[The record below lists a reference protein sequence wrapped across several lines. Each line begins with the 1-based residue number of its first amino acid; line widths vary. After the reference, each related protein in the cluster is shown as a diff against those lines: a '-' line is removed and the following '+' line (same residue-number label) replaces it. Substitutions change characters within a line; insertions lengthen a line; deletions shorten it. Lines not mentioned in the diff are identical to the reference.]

1 MMGCA
6 LRDSLFWENLSMDV
20 ETEFDA
26 LFTRAG
32 LAVPPERRQ
41 AMIAGYAELRKRVAL
56 LRSDRSASAAPSSGF
71 SVIPLIRE
79 RLI

>member
-1 MMGCA
+1 
-6 LRDSLFWENLSMDV
+6 MDV

-32 LAVPPERRQ
+32 LTVPTDRRQ
-41 AMIAGYAELRKRVAL
+41 AMVAGYSELRKRVAL

-79 RLI
+79 RVI

>member
-1 MMGCA
+1 
-6 LRDSLFWENLSMDV
+6 MDV
-20 ETEFDA
+20 ETEFEA